1 MNEITVTAFRWV
13 PPFARGLVKDLRVRW
28 ALEEAGLDYQTRLIS
43 QEEKLGAAHL
53 RRQPFGQVPVFEQGD
68 LQLFESGAIVLHIAR
83 QSEVLL
89 PADANASARATT
101 WAFAALNS
109 IEPVVQ
115 RLAEIDLFHA
125 DETWAELRR
134 PAAIEAAASRLRQL
148 SHWLDGREYLEGSF
162 TVGDLLMTTVLR
174 DLRQTDLLARFP
186 VLDAYRARCER
197 RPAFQQALADQLADF
212 VEDDEAASATASS
225 GGDAARA

>member
-1 MNEITVTAFRWV
+1 MDEITVTAFRWV

-28 ALEEAGLDYQTRLIS
+28 ALEEAGLDYQTRLID

-83 QSEVLL
+83 HCEALL
-89 PADANASARATT
+89 PAESNAAARAMT

-125 DETWAELRR
+125 DEPWAQLRR
-134 PAAIEAAASRLRQL
+134 PGAIEAAALRLRQL
-148 SHWLDGREYLEGSF
+148 SHWLDGREYLEAMFS
-162 TVGDLLMTTVLR
+162 VGDLLMTTVLR

-186 VLDAYRARCER
+186 LLDAYRARCQD

-212 VEDDEAASATASS
+212 SEAGEEASSPSGTPREAAGA
-225 GGDAARA
+225 

>member
-28 ALEEAGLDYQTRLIS
+28 ALEEAGLAYRTRLIS
-43 QEEKLGAAHL
+43 QEEKLGPAHR

-68 LQLFESGAIVLHIAR
+68 LQLFESGAIALHIAR
-83 QSEVLL
+83 QSDLLL
-89 PADANASARATT
+89 PADANARARATT

-125 DETWAELRR
+125 DETWARLRR
-134 PAAIEAAASRLRQL
+134 PGAIEAATSRLAQL
-148 SHWLDGREYLEGSF
+148 SHWLDGREVLEASF

-197 RPAFQQALADQLADF
+197 RPAFQRALAAQLADF
-212 VEDDEAASATASS
+212 VEDGEEAAAPASS
-225 GGDAARA
+225 AGDAARA

>member
-28 ALEEAGLDYQTRLIS
+28 ALEETGLAYRTRLIS
-43 QEEKLGAAHL
+43 HEEKLGAAHL
-53 RRQPFGQVPVFEQGD
+53 RRQPFGQVPVFEHGD

-83 QSEVLL
+83 QSDVLL
-89 PADANASARATT
+89 PAEPDASARATT

-115 RLAEIDLFHA
+115 RLAEIDLFHS
-125 DETWAELRR
+125 DETWAQLRR
-134 PAAIEAAASRLRQL
+134 PGAIEAAASRLRQL
-148 SHWLDGREYLEGSF
+148 SDWLDGREYLDASF

-174 DLRQTDLLARFP
+174 DLRQTDLLAQFS
-186 VLDAYRARCER
+186 VLAAYGARCER

-212 VEDDEAASATASS
+212 VEDDEAA
-225 GGDAARA
+225 

>member
-28 ALEEAGLDYQTRLIS
+28 ALEEAGLAYRTRLIS

-83 QSEVLL
+83 QSDVLL

-134 PAAIEAAASRLRQL
+134 PGAIDAAAARLRQL
-148 SHWLDGREYLEGSF
+148 SHWLDGREYLESAF

-174 DLRQTDLLARFP
+174 DLRQTDLLAQFP

-212 VEDDEAASATASS
+212 VDESDAASAAASS
-225 GGDAARA
+225 GSAATGA